1 MLIFFHFLVLH
12 ATHEQVEVEPA
23 TLVLLGKQCKKYF
36 WPLCYL
42 EHLSLHNE
50 TGMDPPVIRERAVP
64 GHVAADNFA
73 LVYSFWSVL
82 IQKLAK
88 VGYEGKNVYMAS
100 YDWKLPFENTRV
112 QLLFQEK
119 AFNYNFWRGTE
130 RLMDAS
136 YLVRLVEDLI
146 LKASLLL
153 RLVQFSFFFFFE

>member
-1 MLIFFHFLVLH
+1 MKLEWIHQSLEKGQCLGMLLRITLLLFIHF
-12 ATHEQVEVEPA
+12 
-23 TLVLLGKQCKKYF
+23 
-36 WPLCYL
+36 
-42 EHLSLHNE
+42 
-50 TGMDPPVIRERAVP
+50 
-64 GHVAADNFA
+64 
-73 LVYSFWSVL
+73 
-82 IQKLAK
+82 